1 MYNQVRTKGG
11 KQMAIKVHL
20 SRLMGERKLKISD
33 LAKMTGLHRNGL
45 TELYHE
51 KTNGIKFDTLEKICR
66 ALECDICD
74 LLEIVDG
81 PKKEEKK

>member
-1 MYNQVRTKGG
+1 
-11 KQMAIKVHL
+11 MAIKVHL
-20 SRLMGERKLKISD
+20 SRLMGERKLKIAD

-45 TELYHE
+45 TDLYHE
-51 KTNGIKFDTLEKICR
+51 KTNGIKFETLEKICR

-81 PKKEEKK
+81 NNDNKEKSEG